1 MINRTSRTAFTLAL
15 LLALGPLAERLT
27 AEPARAFTSH
37 HAALV
42 ESGLDLTAP
51 IFLEPL
57 SYGDGVATY
66 RFREAYT
73 GREAEAKVRVV
84 VDPLRHGRPAAYP
97 GVVLEEKASRKALT
111 FNGASNRCAVT
122 FYLNINLSNGFL
134 VSNLDI
140 NDWGGLGRA
149 YNDEVSSISTECSA
163 AYIFEHEQWAGAGLY
178 VPPSSSIANLGTFN
192 LNDKLSSHYVVC
204 P

>member
-1 MINRTSRTAFTLAL
+1 MSNRTSRTAFTLAL
-15 LLALGPLAERLT
+15 LLSLVPMAERLT
-27 AEPARAFTSH
+27 AEQARAFTSH

-42 ESGLDLTAP
+42 ESGLDMTAP

-57 SYGDGVATY
+57 GYGDGVATY

-73 GREAEAKVRVV
+73 GREAEAKVSVIA
-84 VDPLRHGRPAAYP
+84 DPLRHGRPAAFP
-97 GVVLEEKASRKALT
+97 GVVPPERTVRKLT
-111 FNGASNRCAVT
+111 FNGSSNRCSVT
-122 FYLNINLSNGFL
+122 FYLHINLSNGFL

-149 YNDEVSSISTECSA
+149 YNDEVSSIATGCSA

-178 VPPSSSIANLGTFN
+178 VPPNSSIANLGTYN
-192 LNDKLSSHYVVC
+192 LNDKVSSHYVVC